1 MAILIKQ
8 LHGTAEQFAEYL
20 GEQYTIAIN
29 ETTGRLHIM
38 DGKTK
43 GGLPLAL
50 VKDIPATPTAEQIVY
65 KKTTVAAAI
74 DDVYSKQTQLQTAID
89 AKAAIDDANAKSTTT
104 AYSAKKVEDLLVA
117 LKQAVKNEL
126 LGGAGEA
133 VDTLKELADLIS
145 TNKDAIAALQTIAN
159 GHVRFDASQTLTE
172 EQKTQART
180 NIDAVSSAQLS
191 AKLNGTVLKAGAA
204 TEDGGSEAIGL
215 DSLTDEGEFI
225 VPKAKDRPSGVS
237 DTYQNLQVS
246 VRRSGSVILQVIR
259 GVDGDQGRV
268 FMRTGTAADGGTVS
282 WVAWA
287 EVGARQDLSGYATK
301 EEVAAAKTQ
310 ADKGVSDAAA
320 AKKVADEAKSKADAN
335 KTAIDGL
342 GTLAHKN
349 QVGAAELAAVID
361 LGSIA

>member
-8 LHGTAEQFAEYL
+8 LHGTAEQFADYL

-74 DDVYSKQTQLQTAID
+74 NDVYSKQTQLQTAID

-145 TNKDAIAALQTIAN
+145 TNKDAITALQTIAN
-159 GHVRFDASQTLTE
+159 GHVRFDASQTLKE

-204 TEDGGSEAIGL
+204 TEGGGSEAIGL
-215 DSLTDEGEFI
+215 NSLTDEGEFI
-225 VPKAKDRPSGVS
+225 VPTAKDRPSGVS

-268 FMRTGTAADGGTVS
+268 FMRTGTAADGGAVA

-301 EEVAAAKTQ
+301 KEVAAAKTQ

>member
-1 MAILIKQ
+1 MAEPIQIQQ
-8 LHGTAEQFAEYL
+8 LGGTTEQLAGFT
-20 GEQYTIAIN
+20 GKDKVIVIN
-29 ETTGRLHIM
+29 TDTHRLHIQ
-38 DGKTK
+38 DGKTP
-43 GGLPLAL
+43 GGLPGAL
-50 VKDIPATPTAEQIVY
+50 LKDVTDVQKETE
-65 KKTTVAAAI
+65 TNAAAI
-74 DDVYSKQTQLQTAID
+74 TALQQKTDAMQTTLDGKPNIDDT
-89 AKAAIDDANAKSTTT
+89 AKAANKV
-104 AYSAKKVEDLLVA
+104 YSSQKTEDLVTQA
-117 LKQAVKNEL
+117 KQQVKNDL
-126 LGGAGEA
+126 LNGVGAEM
-133 VDTLKELADLIS
+133 DTLKEVAEAIKN
-145 TNKDAIAALQTIAN
+145 NKDALTALQTVA
-159 GHVRFDASQTLTE
+159 GKHVSYEAQQLTS

-204 TEDGGSEAIGL
+204 TEIGL

-268 FMRTGTAADGGTVS
+268 FMRTGTAADGGTVT

-301 EEVAAAKTQ
+301 KELQATDKKAQQGINDAKT
-310 ADKGVSDAAA
+310 ANDAI
-320 AKKVADEAKSKADAN
+320 
-335 KTAIDGL
+335 TAL
-342 GTLAHKN
+342 GALAHKS
-349 QVGAAELAAVID
+349 QISPADLAADFD

>member
-20 GEQYTIAIN
+20 GGQYTIAIN

-43 GGLPLAL
+43 GGQPLAL
-50 VKDIPATPTAEQIVY
+50 VKDIPATPTAEQIAY

-159 GHVRFDASQTLTE
+159 GHVSFDAAQTLTE

-204 TEDGGSEAIGL
+204 TDGGSEAIGL

-268 FMRTGTAADGGTVS
+268 FMRTGTAADGGTVA

-301 EEVAAAKTQ
+301 KEVAAAKTQ

-349 QVGAAELAAVID
+349 EVGAAELAAVID

>member
-145 TNKDAIAALQTIAN
+145 TNKDAITALQTIAN
-159 GHVRFDASQTLTE
+159 GHVRFDASQT
-172 EQKTQART
+172 TQARA
-180 NIDAVSSAQLS
+180 NIDAVSSAQL
-191 AKLNGTVLKAGAA
+191 ATKLNGSIAKVGATAEGAA
-204 TEDGGSEAIGL
+204 EPGNFDLNTL
-215 DSLTDEGEFI
+215 LDEGIYTVTKPTPLPTGFAGTLGW
-225 VPKAKDRPSGVS
+225 VNVK
-237 DTYQNLQVS
+237 
-246 VRRSGSVILQVIR
+246 RSGSTVLQE
-259 GVDGDQGRV
+259 
-268 FMRTGTAADGGTVS
+268 MYSTADGSGRHFYRDGTVGENGKATFQS
-282 WVAWA
+282 WQ
-287 EVGARQDLSGYATK
+287 EPGAKQDLSGYATK
-301 EEVAAAKTQ
+301 KEVAAAKMQ

-320 AKKVADEAKSKADAN
+320 AKKVADAAKSKADAN

-349 QVGAAELAAVID
+349 EVGAAELAAVID